1 MASRMFSSLQNRGHQ
16 RTVFIDRD
24 GVINKDSAAYIK
36 SWSEFIFLPRS
47 LQAIK
52 KLTQHH
58 FRSYVITNQSV
69 INRKMVP
76 METLKQIHA
85 NMMNEVASAGGRI
98 DDVFFCPHVPENQC
112 NCRKPKPGLILS
124 AQKKHHI
131 DLSSTCMIGDSAKD
145 IECAKLAGCG
155 SALLV
160 KTGNYV
166 EAARVLSEKGV
177 VPDYEALD
185 LYDAVNWVI
194 DHQESSDS
202 ESAGTAIGTLKN

>member
-1 MASRMFSSLQNRGHQ
+1 MFSSLQNRQHQ
-16 RTVFIDRD
+16 KTVFIDRD

-36 SWSEFIFLPRS
+36 SWSEFVFLPRS
-47 LQAIK
+47 LLAIK

-76 METLKQIHA
+76 LETLKNIHA

-98 DDVFFCPHVPENQC
+98 DDIFFCPHVPENQC
-112 NCRKPKPGLILS
+112 SCRKPKPGLILS
-124 AQKKHHI
+124 AQAKYHI
-131 DLSSTCMIGDSAKD
+131 DLAHACMIGDSAKD
-145 IECAKLAGCG
+145 IECAKIAGCG

-166 EAARVLSEKGV
+166 EAARVLSEKRI

-202 ESAGTAIGTLKN
+202 GSAGKATGTLKY